1 MLHNICPMKY
11 LDLPIELKFSPP
23 LLLLHLNLLRCFFSL
38 PLSLSLSLPLLLIL
52 PLPLLLLLLLYLILL
67 GDDVLALTTA
77 CNNLETSVQL
87 AGLDSSNA
95 AQHHSQVAGL
105 LADLGKQRKI

>member
-1 MLHNICPMKY
+1 M
-11 LDLPIELKFSPP
+11 
-23 LLLLHLNLLRCFFSL
+23 FFLSSSL
-38 PLSLSLSLPLLLIL
+38 PLCLSLSLPLPLSLPLLLIL
-52 PLPLLLLLLLYLILL
+52 PLSLPLPLFLLLLLYLILS

-77 CNNLETSVQL
+77 CNNLEISVQL

-105 LADLGKQRKI
+105 LADLGMQRKISNVF